1 MPTFP
6 FFCGKDCGGDACALL
21 ATAVDGQI
29 TRIQHNPAG
38 GEFLQGCRRGF
49 DQPLFHHSPER
60 LLKPL
65 IRSGERGS
73 GQFREATWDE
83 ALDLTAQRL
92 DEIRAQYGPTAVLNL
107 SSAGDT
113 GALHCTYLLLARFL
127 NLFGGPTRLYGSYSA
142 GAASFILP
150 YLFGGDDSRTGF
162 DAAAMQYAETIIL
175 WGANLLETRMGTQ
188 MPHRLSQARARG
200 AQIVVIDP
208 RRSATARSAATRW
221 LHPYPGTDA
230 ALMLAVLHVLF
241 TEDLYQREFAEA
253 RSIGFDQ
260 LQRYVLGIDG
270 GTARSP
276 IWAET
281 VCGIPAA
288 EIASFAREYAAAK
301 PAMLIPGYSIQ
312 RVYAGEEPIRLAV
325 ALQLAT
331 GNSGKL
337 GGSTGSLNNIQPGL
351 RVGRLP
357 VPPAPVE
364 ASAPQFRW
372 PDLVLEGRAGGYSSD
387 IHAIYAL
394 GSNFVNQGAD
404 VQKNIA
410 AFRKVDFSVCHDLFL
425 TPTARMCDVVFPAA
439 SAFEK
444 EDIGIPWL
452 GNYLLYRP
460 QIFPPAGEARSDY
473 AALCDL
479 AERLG
484 FGPQFSEG
492 RSEADWV
499 QLFLDQSEIPD
510 PAEFRRTGVYE
521 AEKPL
526 RAGLDDFCA
535 DPAAHPLETPSGK
548 IEIASQRFARDT
560 GLPAIP
566 TWMPPPADPRYP
578 LRLVTPKSP
587 IYTHSQSNLTILRQ
601 RAGHALEMHPS
612 DAQARGLAEGQQVR
626 VTSPQGSLVIPLR
639 LTEDIAPGVVSLHE
653 GMWVEPLEPSANRG
667 GAANL
672 LTSTQGTPAS
682 ASPVMHGIGVEVEEI

>member
-21 ATAVDGQI
+21 ATVEDGQV

-92 DEIRAQYGPTAVLNL
+92 GEIRAKYGANRRAQPVQRGRHRRA
-107 SSAGDT
+107 
-113 GALHCTYLLLARFL
+113 ALH
-127 NLFGGPTRLYGSYSA
+127 
-142 GAASFILP
+142 LP
-150 YLFGGDDSRTGF
+150 
-162 DAAAMQYAETIIL
+162 AAAALPQPVRRSNPPAPAATAPARPASSCLTCLAATWAAPVSTPATMQQAEMIIL
-175 WGANLLETRMGTQ
+175 WGANLLETRMGSQ
-188 MPHRLSQARARG
+188 MPHRLSQARASGSADRR
-200 AQIVVIDP
+200 D
-208 RRSATARSAATRW
+208 RSAPLGHGRRPPPPGGSASR
-221 LHPYPGTDA
+221 PGTDA
-230 ALMLAVLHVLF
+230 ALMLAVLYVLF
-241 TEDLYQREFAEA
+241 A
-253 RSIGFDQ
+253 RACTSANLPRRAALGMDQ
-260 LQRYVLGIDG
+260 LERYVLGLDG
-270 GTARSP
+270 GTAHSRPGPRASAACPPRRSP
-276 IWAET
+276 AL
-281 VCGIPAA
+281 PAHTPPP
-288 EIASFAREYAAAK
+288 ARPCSSRATRSSACMPVK
-301 PAMLIPGYSIQ
+301 K
-312 RVYAGEEPIRLAV
+312 PIRLAV

-337 GGSTGSLNNIQPGL
+337 GGSTGSLNNLLPGP
-351 RVGRLP
+351 RVGGSPCLLP
-357 VPPAPVE
+357 RSRRPPLSCAGPTWCWK
-364 ASAPQFRW
+364 AA
-372 PDLVLEGRAGGYSSD
+372 RAGTR
-387 IHAIYAL
+387 AISTPSTAWAATL
-394 GSNFVNQGAD
+394 STRARTCS
-404 VQKNIA
+404 KSIA
-410 AFRKVDFSVCHDLFL
+410 AFQKVDFAVCHDLFL

-460 QIFPPAGEARSDY
+460 QIFPPPERR
-473 AALCDL
+473 AATTTRCAHL

-484 FGPQFSEG
+484 FGAQFSEG
-492 RSEADWV
+492 RSEAEWV
-499 QLFLDQSEIPD
+499 QRFLDQSEIPD
-510 PAEFRRTGVYE
+510 QAEFRRTGIYE

-535 DPAAHPLETPSGK
+535 DPAAHPLDTPSGK

-587 IYTHSQSNLTILRQ
+587 YLHALAEQPARPARARRP
-601 RAGHALEMHPS
+601 RAG
-612 DAQARGLAEGQQVR
+612 DAPVRRAGARPGRGPAGARLQRTGQPGDPPAPDAR
-626 VTSPQGSLVIPLR
+626 ISSPAWSACTKGCGSSRSNP
-639 LTEDIAPGVVSLHE
+639 APT
-653 GMWVEPLEPSANRG
+653 
-667 GAANL
+667 AAARP
-672 LTSTQGTPAS
+672 TCSPAPR
-682 ASPVMHGIGVEVEEI
+682 APRPAPPR

>member
-21 ATAVDGQI
+21 ATVADGRV

-92 DEIRAQYGPTAVLNL
+92 GEIRDKYGPTAVLNL

-113 GALHCTYLLLARFL
+113 GALHCTYLLLPRFL
-127 NLFGGPTRLYGSYSA
+127 NLFGGATYLHGSYST

-150 YLFGGDDSRTGF
+150 YLFGGDVGRTGF
-162 DAAAMQYAETIIL
+162 DAATMQHAETIIL
-175 WGANLLETRMGTQ
+175 WGANLLETRMGSQ

-200 AQIVVIDP
+200 AQIMVIDP
-208 RRSATARSAATRW
+208 RRSATAKATATRW

-230 ALMLAVLHVLF
+230 ALMLAVLYVLF
-241 TEDLYQREFAEA
+241 DEGLYQREFAEA
-253 RSIGFDQ
+253 RSTGMDQ
-260 LQRYVLGIDG
+260 LERSVLGIDG
-270 GTARSP
+270 GTAHSP
-276 IWAET
+276 AWAEGI
-281 VCGIPAA
+281 CGIPAA

-364 ASAPQFRW
+364 ETVPQFRW
-372 PDLVLEGRAGGYSSD
+372 PDLVLEGSAGGYPCD
-387 IHAIYAL
+387 IHAIYAM

-410 AFRKVDFSVCHDLFL
+410 AFQKVDFSVCHDLFL

-460 QIFPPAGEARSDY
+460 QIFPPTGEARSDY
-473 AALCDL
+473 AALCAL

-484 FGPQFSEG
+484 FGAQFSEG
-492 RSEADWV
+492 RSEAEWV
-499 QLFLDQSEIPD
+499 QRFLDQSEIPD
-510 PAEFRRTGVYE
+510 QVEFRRTGIYE

-535 DPAAHPLETPSGK
+535 DPAAHPLDTPSGR

-587 IYTHSQSNLTILRQ
+587 IYTHSQSNLPDPARARRPRAGDAPVRRAGARPGHGPTGARLQ
-601 RAGHALEMHPS
+601 RAGQSGDPPAP
-612 DAQARGLAEGQQVR
+612 DGGYRPRRGLRA
-626 VTSPQGSLVIPLR
+626 
-639 LTEDIAPGVVSLHE
+639 
-653 GMWVEPLEPSANRG
+653 
-667 GAANL
+667 
-672 LTSTQGTPAS
+672 
-682 ASPVMHGIGVEVEEI
+682 